1 MKKATLLIPF
11 CLFLQNLS
19 ANEVSGELKAIH
31 VLSDRAN
38 KYAPQDGSAYLL
50 KLKYEADIYKD
61 IKLGIG
67 AYQNGDTGLTDWSGK
82 TNAMGLF
89 SDAKGKSKAVF
100 GELYLNYSGEDT
112 SAGVGRMILD
122 TPLTNI
128 NTTLTPNFYEA
139 LYIDYKIDEKSN
151 LKAGHINA
159 ISIGSQGATDWA
171 LVGEKTKTAGTAMPM
186 SSQSLSGLEQSK
198 FLNIGEVSAGKD
210 SDGITYLG
218 FEHKYSDTFS
228 YRIWD
233 YLAHDYTNTFY
244 ADLNYKAAS
253 YGEKELL
260 VGMQILTQN
269 KTGANYAEIQNSF
282 LMGGIEVK
290 LKEKKKFLSLA
301 LNRSNDAQFFNAWG
315 SDVAYTSSIF
325 SRNAY
330 RKEVLASKA
339 TVGYD
344 VTDSVYIKASA
355 ALYSKSKTLGWGGLE
370 GDNNAFESD
379 IIISYMP
386 TKKLTLKL
394 LSFVKISEYDGVA
407 GGEYKEKKM
416 NNISILASYL
426 F

>member
-1 MKKATLLIPF
+1 MKKTTLLIPF
-11 CLFLQNLS
+11 CLLLQNLG
-19 ANEVSGELKAIH
+19 ADEISGELKAIH

-100 GELYLNYSGEDT
+100 GELYLNYSSEDT
-112 SAGVGRMILD
+112 SASAGRMMLD
-122 TPLTNI
+122 TPLTKI

-139 LYIDYKIDEKSN
+139 LYIDYKIDEKAH

-171 LVGEKTKTAGTAMPM
+171 LVGEQTKTAGTAMPM
-186 SSQSLSGLEQSK
+186 RSQSLSGLEQSR

-233 YLAHDYTNTFY
+233 YLAHDYTNTVY
-244 ADLNYKAAS
+244 ADMS
-253 YGEKELL
+253 YLCARFGLKELFL
-260 VGMQILTQN
+260 NAQMLIQDKVG
-269 KTGANYAEIQNSF
+269 KNYAQIQNSF
-282 LMGGIEVK
+282 LMGGFEIK
-290 LKEKKKFLSLA
+290 LKESKKFASIA
-301 LNRSNDAQFFNAWG
+301 VTKSNDAFFFNAWG
-315 SDVAYTSSIF
+315 SDAAYTSSIF
-325 SRNAY
+325 SRNEY
-330 RKEVLASKA
+330 RRDVLASKMSF
-339 TVGYD
+339 GYD
-344 VTDSVYIKASA
+344 LRDDIFIQGSFAM
-355 ALYSKSKTLGWGGLE
+355 YSKSKTIGWGNLE
-370 GDNNAFESD
+370 AAKNAYESD
-379 IIISYMP
+379 ISLLYAP
-386 TKKLTLKL
+386 VKNLTLKL
-394 LSFVKISEYDGVA
+394 ISFIKVSEYDGVA
-407 GGEYKEKKM
+407 IGEKAEKKM
-416 NNISILASYL
+416 NNVSLIASYM

>member
-1 MKKATLLIPF
+1 MKKTTLLIFF
-11 CLFLQNLS
+11 CLLLQNLG
-19 ANEVSGELKAIH
+19 ADEVSGEAKIIH

-50 KLKYEADIYKD
+50 KLKYEADIRED
-61 IKLGIG
+61 TKLGIG

-100 GELYLNYSGEDT
+100 GELYLRYNREDIHVN
-112 SAGVGRMILD
+112 VGRMLLD
-122 TPLTNI
+122 TPLTKI

-139 LYIDYKIDEKSN
+139 LYLDYKINEQTHV
-151 LKAGHINA
+151 KAGHINA

-186 SSQSLSGLEQSK
+186 RSQSPSGLEQSK

-218 FEHKYSDTFS
+218 FEHKYSDTLS
-228 YRIWD
+228 YKIWD
-233 YLAHDYTNTFY
+233 YMAYDYTNTLY
-244 ADLNYKAAS
+244 ADLSYKAAS
-253 YGEKELL
+253 YNKKELL
-260 VGMQILTQN
+260 IDVQILAQN
-269 KTGANYAEIQNSF
+269 KTGANYAQIQNSF
-282 LMGGIEVK
+282 LMGGVEVT
-290 LKEKKKFLSLA
+290 LKENKKFISLA

-339 TVGYD
+339 TIGYD
-344 VTDSVYIKASA
+344 ITNSVYIKASA
-355 ALYSKSKTLGWGGLE
+355 ALYSKSKTLGWGGLQ
-370 GDNNAFESD
+370 GDNSAFESD

-407 GGEYKEKKM
+407 SGEYAEKKM
-416 NNISILASYL
+416 NNISMLASYI

>member
-1 MKKATLLIPF
+1 MKKTTLLILL
-11 CLFLQNLS
+11 CFLSQNLM
-19 ANEVSGELKAIH
+19 ANSVEGEVKLIH

-89 SDAKGKSKAVF
+89 SDTKGKSKTVF
-100 GELYLNYSGEDT
+100 GELYINYIGKNAHVS
-112 SAGVGRMILD
+112 VGRMILD
-122 TPLTNI
+122 TPLTKI

-139 LYIDYKIDEKSN
+139 VYIDYKIDDKTH

-171 LVGEKTKTAGTAMPM
+171 LVGEKTKTGGTAIPM
-186 SSQSLSGLEQSK
+186 SSQSSSGLEQSK
-198 FLNIGEVSAGKD
+198 FLNIGEVSANKD

-218 FEHKYSDTFS
+218 FEHRYSDTIF

-233 YLAHDYTNTFY
+233 YLAYDYTNTFY
-244 ADLNYKAAS
+244 ADINYKVAS
-253 YGEKELL
+253 YGKKELL
-260 VGMQILTQN
+260 VGVQVLTQN
-269 KTGANYAEIQNSF
+269 KTGANYAQIQNSF
-282 LMGGIEVK
+282 LMGGVEIKVK
-290 LKEKKKFLSLA
+290 ENKKFIALA
-301 LNRSNDAQFFNAWG
+301 LNRSNNAQFFNAWG

-325 SRNAY
+325 SRNTY
-330 RKEVLASKA
+330 RKDVLAAKA

-344 VTDSVYIKASA
+344 ITDSVYIKAGA

-407 GGEYKEKKM
+407 SAEYTEKKM
-416 NNISILASYL
+416 NNISMLASYI